1 MATPASSVS
10 QALARTRASYDAT
23 PYESFPLVRQ
33 QPARMAAAALW
44 FGLTAPSVARARVL
58 EIGCAAG
65 GHIIP
70 LAAAWPDAEFVGVDL
85 STVQIAQGK
94 ARVARL
100 ELANI
105 ELSARSLDEISAKDG
120 AFDFIICHGVF
131 SWIAEPL
138 RDALLR
144 VIAER
149 LAPEGVAA
157 VSFNVL
163 PGWRSFQIARDS
175 LLLHARLQN
184 EPDSRARQA
193 RELFDLMSAESND
206 RYSYGRFWRDEAR
219 RMAAGGDAYIA
230 HEVFEDENSPLTFT
244 DFCAALDR
252 HGLAYLSECNVSANS
267 EESMADAGAAS
278 IRRLSRGDDRAREQY
293 IDIFSG
299 RAFREAL
306 VVHGPRASAI
316 RKEVPIDRMGAF
328 HFVPPL
334 TLKSL
339 PPSEEQQGWRIGEQ
353 DGGIVVE
360 AEAVATAFE
369 RLVARLPGSSTL
381 EDMAPAAATE
391 PSLRARIADALARLV
406 VLGHCAISTEPV
418 ACAARLSERP
428 RAWPVAAMDAA
439 VGDWT
444 ASLRHAPVKL
454 EPLQRLYLPLLDGTR
469 TRDDLVAHAADL
481 AEKGLLRFKGPEGRI
496 EGRDSIVARVG
507 PATDACLKNLLRLG
521 LLIGDGRLEDL
532 ASEDFLIRRQ

>member
-1 MATPASSVS
+1 MRPSRSFIR
-10 QALARTRASYDAT
+10 QALARTRASYDTT

-33 QPARMAAAALW
+33 QPARMAAAARW
-44 FGLTAPSVARARVL
+44 FGLTDPSVARARVL
-58 EIGCAAG
+58 EIGCASG

-85 STVQIAQGK
+85 SPAQIEQGK

-100 ELANI
+100 RLVNI
-105 ELSARSLDEISAKDG
+105 TLSARSLDEIGAKDG
-120 AFDFIICHGVF
+120 AFDFIICHGVL

-138 RDALLR
+138 REALLR

-149 LAPEGVAA
+149 LTPEGVAT

-163 PGWRSFQIARDS
+163 PGWRLFQIARDS
-175 LLLHARLQN
+175 LILHARLQDA
-184 EPDSRARQA
+184 PDARAAQA
-193 RELFDLMSAESND
+193 RELFDLLSAESND

-230 HEVFEDENSPLTFT
+230 HEAFEDDNSPLTFT

-252 HGLAYLSECNVSANS
+252 HGLGYLSECNISAS
-267 EESMADAGAAS
+267 AEESIAGAGAAS

-306 VVHGPRASAI
+306 VVHGARASAI
-316 RKEVPIDRMGAF
+316 RREIPIGRMDAF

-334 TLKSL
+334 TLRSR
-339 PPSEEQQGWRIGEQ
+339 PPSDENPGWRIGEQ
-353 DGGIVVE
+353 DGGVVME
-360 AEAVATAFE
+360 EEAVATALE

-381 EDMAPAAATE
+381 EDLAPAATTE
-391 PSLRARIADALARLV
+391 PGLRARVANALARLV
-406 VLGHCAISTEPV
+406 LLGHCAISTEPL
-418 ACAARLSERP
+418 ACAARLAERP
-428 RAWPVAAMDAA
+428 LAWPLAALDAA
-439 VGDWT
+439 VGDRT

-469 TRDDLVAHAADL
+469 ARDDLIAHAVDL
-481 AEKGLLRFKGPEGRI
+481 AEKGDLRFTGPEGRI
-496 EGRDSIVARVG
+496 EGRENIVARVG
-507 PATDACLKNLLRLG
+507 PATDACLKSLLRLG
-521 LLIGDGRLEDL
+521 LLLGD
-532 ASEDFLIRRQ
+532 A

>member
-1 MATPASSVS
+1 MTTPASSVS

-23 PYESFPLVRQ
+23 PYELFPLVRQ

-85 STVQIAQGK
+85 SAVQIAQGK

-230 HEVFEDENSPLTFT
+230 HEVFEDENSPSPSPISAPPSTGT
-244 DFCAALDR
+244 ALPILASATSRRTLKRAWPTRARRAFAELLARRRSGARAIYRYFQRPRLPRSARRPWAPGPGDR
-252 HGLAYLSECNVSANS
+252 QGGPDRPDGRFPFRSRRSRSVAPAFRGARGLAHRRGERRNPRRGGSRRDRLRTARRPPAGLIDSGGHGARRGDGAQPARPYRGRARPARSSWATAPSRPSRWPAPRGCPNALERGRSPRWTPRSA
-267 EESMADAGAAS
+267 
-278 IRRLSRGDDRAREQY
+278 IRR
-293 IDIFSG
+293 
-299 RAFREAL
+299 
-306 VVHGPRASAI
+306 RASATRRSSSSRCSDSI
-316 RKEVPIDRMGAF
+316 CRCS
-328 HFVPPL
+328 
-334 TLKSL
+334 T
-339 PPSEEQQGWRIGEQ
+339 
-353 DGGIVVE
+353 
-360 AEAVATAFE
+360 E
-369 RLVARLPGSSTL
+369 R
-381 EDMAPAAATE
+381 APATIWS
-391 PSLRARIADALARLV
+391 P
-406 VLGHCAISTEPV
+406 T
-418 ACAARLSERP
+418 
-428 RAWPVAAMDAA
+428 
-439 VGDWT
+439 
-444 ASLRHAPVKL
+444 
-454 EPLQRLYLPLLDGTR
+454 
-469 TRDDLVAHAADL
+469 
-481 AEKGLLRFKGPEGRI
+481 
-496 EGRDSIVARVG
+496 
-507 PATDACLKNLLRLG
+507 
-521 LLIGDGRLEDL
+521 
-532 ASEDFLIRRQ
+532 

>member
-1 MATPASSVS
+1 MTLSDS
-10 QALARTRASYDAT
+10 LTRTRASYDAT

-33 QPARMAAAALW
+33 QPARIAAAALW
-44 FGLTAPSVARARVL
+44 FGLTAPAATRARVL

-70 LAAAWPDAEFVGVDL
+70 LAAAWPDAKFVGVDL
-85 STVQIAQGK
+85 SPVQIAQGR
-94 ARVARL
+94 ARIARL

-105 ELSARSLDEISAKDG
+105 ELSARSLEEISAQDG
-120 AFDFIICHGVF
+120 AFDFIICHGVL
-131 SWIAEPL
+131 SWIPEAL
-138 RDALLR
+138 RHALLR

-163 PGWRSFQIARDS
+163 PGWRLFQIARDS

-184 EPDSRARQA
+184 EPDSRAAQA
-193 RELFDLMSAESND
+193 RELFELMSAESND

-230 HEVFEDENSPLTFT
+230 HEIFEDENSPLTFT

-252 HGLAYLSECNVSANS
+252 HGLAYLGECNVSANS
-267 EESMADAGAAS
+267 EESMAAAGAAS
-278 IRRLSRGDDRAREQY
+278 IRRLSRGEDRAREQY

-316 RKEVPIDRMGAF
+316 HREIPIDQMDAF

-334 TLKSL
+334 ALKSW
-339 PPSEEQQGWRIGEQ
+339 PPSEERQGWRIGEQ
-353 DGGIVVE
+353 DGGIAAE
-360 AEAVATAFE
+360 EEAVAVAFE
-369 RLVARLPGSSTL
+369 RLVARVPRSSTL
-381 EDMAPAAATE
+381 EDIAPAAETE
-391 PSLRARIADALARLV
+391 PALRARIADALARLV

-418 ACAARLSERP
+418 ACASRLAERP
-428 RAWPVAAMDAA
+428 LAWPVAAMDAA

-444 ASLRHAPVKL
+444 ASLRHTPVKL
-454 EPLQRLYLPLLDGTR
+454 DQLQRLYLPLLDGTR
-469 TRDDLVAHAADL
+469 TRDDLVVHAVDL
-481 AEKGLLRFKGPEGRI
+481 AEKGRLRFTGPEGRI

-507 PATDACLKNLLRLG
+507 PATDACLKSLLRVG
-521 LLIGDGRLEDL
+521 LLMGNE
-532 ASEDFLIRRQ
+532 

>member
-1 MATPASSVS
+1 
-10 QALARTRASYDAT
+10 
-23 PYESFPLVRQ
+23 
-33 QPARMAAAALW
+33 MAAAALW
-44 FGLTAPSVARARVL
+44 FGLTAPSAATARVL

-70 LAAAWPDAEFVGVDL
+70 LAAAWPNAEFVGVDL
-85 STVQIAQGK
+85 STVQIAQGR

-100 ELANI
+100 GLANI
-105 ELSARSLDEISAKDG
+105 ELSARSLDEISAADG

-131 SWIAEPL
+131 SWIPEPL

-144 VIAER
+144 VITER

-163 PGWRSFQIARDS
+163 PGWRLFQIARDS
-175 LLLHARLQN
+175 LLLHAGLQN
-184 EPDSRARQA
+184 EPDLRASHA
-193 RELFDLMSAESND
+193 RELFDLMSLESND

-219 RMAAGGDAYIA
+219 RMRAGGDAYVA
-230 HEVFEDENSPLTFT
+230 HEIFEDENSPLTFT
-244 DFCAALDR
+244 DFCTALDR
-252 HGLAYLSECNVSANS
+252 HGLAYLGECNVSANS
-267 EESMADAGAAS
+267 EESMAAAGAAS
-278 IRRLSRGDDRAREQY
+278 IRRLSRGDDRTREQY

-306 VVHGPRASAI
+306 IVHRARASAI
-316 RKEVPIDRMGAF
+316 RREIPIGRMDAF

-339 PPSEEQQGWRIGEQ
+339 PPSEDTVGWRIGEQ
-353 DGGIVVE
+353 DGGIAVE
-360 AEAVATAFE
+360 EEAVAKAFE
-369 RLVARLPGSSTL
+369 PLIARLPRSSTL

-391 PSLRARIADALARLV
+391 PRLRARVADALARLV
-406 VLGHCAISTEPV
+406 VLGHCAVSTEPV
-418 ACAARLSERP
+418 ACAARLAARP

-439 VGDWT
+439 AGDWT

-469 TRDDLVAHAADL
+469 TRNDLVAHAADL
-481 AEKGLLRFKGPEGRI
+481 AGKGALRFSGPEGRI
-496 EGRDSIVARVG
+496 EGRDSIIARVG
-507 PATDACLKNLLRLG
+507 PATDACLKSLLRLG
-521 LLIGDGRLEDL
+521 LL
-532 ASEDFLIRRQ
+532 SEDAQSDE